1 MSLVKLLIKE
11 LKFQFGFKQ
20 QIQDMIGETSL
31 CIDVIFTSQP
41 KLVMES
47 GFHLPLHQS
56 YHYQIVSAKCNLKIY
71 YPPSD
76 EREKSG
82 ILKSNFQIILLDGHT
97 LFNI

>member
-71 YPPSD
+71 YPPPD

-97 LFNI
+97 LFNM